1 MPVTSTG
8 YKVGKQPI
16 AQSFF
21 ISEPAGIYCTKF
33 DLFFKS
39 ADENAPVSVEVR
51 PMKNGFPSSSEVL
64 PGSIKALPGSTFA
77 GGASVSADATVAT
90 EFRLDEPLYLKGLTD
105 YALVVTADS
114 KDYEIYVAQINEFV
128 VGSTEKRVNKQPTL
142 GSLFYSQNGS
152 TFTPAQNQDLTFRI
166 HRAKFKTSTAT
177 AKFTNAPVPSHLLEN
192 NPITTDSGSN
202 VVTVF
207 HPHHGMQIGQ
217 GVTLSG
223 VDSLGVG
230 GISAATLNKKYNIT
244 SLDYTGY
251 KFTADSSATANIRGG
266 GNSVKAT
273 KNISFDTLFANIQTL
288 TPPGTEIAPVV
299 RTTASKSYAETTDNS
314 FQKDT
319 DFRSIKLL
327 KNEFFNTL
335 RLVAND
341 SAEINQISPAGVQTK
356 SLDIEIAMGHDS
368 NIAPIID
375 LQRASVG
382 LISNVID
389 KQASGATTGFN
400 VPLNFVSETSPTGGS
415 AASKHLSRVITLEEE
430 AVGVKIL
437 IDANRP
443 SETDFEVYVRT
454 AEIDDN
460 IRDKDFV
467 LIPAERQIP
476 SDDNPNVFRQYTF
489 LHGGLGGDLVPFKKY
504 QTKIV
509 FRSTNQ
515 AFTPELRN
523 LRVIALSV

>member
-8 YKVGKQPI
+8 YAVGKQPI

-21 ISEPAGIYCTKF
+21 VAEPAGIYCTKF
-33 DLFFKS
+33 DLYFKTKD
-39 ADENAPVSVEVR
+39 AAAPVSIEVR
-51 PMKNGFPSSSEVL
+51 PMINGFPSSSQVL
-64 PGSIKALPGSTFA
+64 PGSVKSKV
-77 GGASVSADATVAT
+77 ASDVNISADATTVT
-90 EFRLDEPLYLKGLTD
+90 EFILDEPLYLRGLQD

-142 GSLFYSQNGS
+142 GSLFYSQNGV
-152 TFTPAQNQDLTFRI
+152 TFTPAQNQDLTFRM
-166 HRAKFKTSTAT
+166 HRAKFTNATAT
-177 AKFTNAPVPSHLLEN
+177 AKFTNAPIPLQLLEN

-207 HPHHGMQIGQ
+207 HPHHGMQVGQ

-266 GNSVKAT
+266 GAAVKAT
-273 KNISFDTLFANIQTL
+273 KNISFSTLFANMQTL
-288 TPPGTEIAPVV
+288 TPPGTEIAPTI
-299 RTTASKSYAETTDNS
+299 RTTASKSYADSSDPS

-319 DFRSIKLL
+319 NFRSIKLL
-327 KNEFFNTL
+327 ENEMFSSL
-335 RLVAND
+335 RMVAND
-341 SAEINQISPAGVQTK
+341 SAEINQIDPVGVQTK
-356 SLDIEIAMGHDS
+356 SLDIEIAMAHDS
-368 NIAPIID
+368 NIAPMID
-375 LQRASVG
+375 LHRSSVA

-389 KQASGATTGFN
+389 KQASSARTGFN
-400 VPLNFVSETSPTGGS
+400 VPLNFVSETSPNAGS
-415 AASKHLSRVITLEEE
+415 SASKHLSKQIVLEEE
-430 AVGVKIL
+430 AVGLKIL
-437 IDANRP
+437 IDANKP
-443 SETDFEVYVRT
+443 STTDFEVYVRT
-454 AEIDDN
+454 CEIDESLTE
-460 IRDKDFV
+460 KEFTLV
-467 LIPAERQIP
+467 PAETTLP
-476 SDDNPNVFRQYTF
+476 SDENNTIFRQYTF
-489 LHGGLGGDLVPFKKY
+489 LHGGLGGDLIAFKKY

-509 FRSTNQ
+509 MRSTNQ
-515 AFTPELRN
+515 AFTPMLRN